1 MEKKKETYVYQC
13 QHYYDPREHQHDRSH
28 IPIEPGDRLEVDT
41 PLDIPISGGTMEMPE
56 GWLKGR
62 NVTKGLSGL
71 FPGHQY
77 VRFLSVHRRNSVTE
91 KMASMQVKDLPAPED
106 PPRLPHR
113 LSDAF
118 FIRPVFCMH
127 CRDCIWGQKAPG
139 KRCEACGKCCHA
151 TCAPF
156 ILNSQC
162 NRNRAAAAKLDQ
174 HVAEQPLPVER
185 WSITHVID
193 WMAALRLFRYSE
205 VFRDRSVTGRDL
217 LNMDEDKLHE
227 MGIKDDFHRKSILV
241 CVDELCGRNPDE
253 QPYASS
259 LPPSTGGQCLEMEA
273 AGDLEH
279 RFAEYNFSTLQ
290 RCHLCDKLLYG
301 LVHQGLQC
309 RECGLCCH
317 QFCSAQQP
325 TQCNV
330 PKLERIRRPSFTQN
344 AVFGSELSEEV
355 EKSRMEAPWAVIK
368 CVQEIEQW
376 CREHKS
382 EAISIYRISAKTE
395 EINEIKEAFNM
406 GEQEKV
412 NLSTYDVHCIAGV
425 LKKYLREMPN
435 PLIPVDMYNQFIEA
449 AKVSSRSDLSK
460 SLTDLVEDMP
470 GAHKSTLTYIMAHF
484 CRLWRYQNESGTK
497 DGVDKLSH
505 VFCHILL
512 RPPWERI
519 IEIIENTKLHIDI
532 IEELLR
538 NGNWG
543 EQIPP
548 IPSPNPVLP
557 PRPPRGPMEAI
568 ASPMSAEERLKEAEW
583 YWGEIT
589 REEVNEKLKDMPDGT
604 FLVRDATTPG
614 DYTLT
619 LRKGGSNKL
628 IKILQKDNKFGFVE
642 PLEFSS
648 VVDLIQ
654 HYQNTSL
661 AMYNRT
667 LDTRLMYPVSRS
679 MGMDNEHTEDV
690 SEEIKNLVSVNR
702 QYLEKRA
709 EYDHLYAEH
718 TRFSTEMQ
726 LKHQA
731 LDAFKETLSV
741 FQEQMDLHRRS
752 QAEASSHE
760 LTKLHENF
768 ELLKSRYLKI
778 QENKSALEVDLNR
791 KAHRNRT
798 LISEMNAMKPEIK
811 RLLRQRDQLKKWLLD
826 HGKTH
831 DFLDNVLERKEDSSA
846 ESFYVTENEY
856 SAPHME
862 EAHWYINCARQKAV
876 DMLEAR
882 TDGTFLIR
890 PKPEESCHVLSI
902 VFRGQ
907 VGHCRILRKETGFG
921 FADPYF
927 IFPTLKDLVMHYHR
941 TSLAE
946 HNNDLDV
953 CLLYPVRAP
962 APPPPL
968 PSHSDI
974 YLRMQQQ

>member
-1 MEKKKETYVYQC
+1 MTTYVYEC
-13 QHYYDPREHQHDRSH
+13 QHPYDPQQYQHDGTY
-28 IPIEPGDRLEVDT
+28 ITITPGDRLEVDT
-41 PLDIPISGGTMEMPE
+41 PLEIPVNGSLEEPQ

-62 NVTKGLSGL
+62 NATQGTSGH
-71 FPGHQY
+71 FPGNL
-77 VRFLSVHRRNSVTE
+77 VRFVGKRQD
-91 KMASMQVKDLPAPED
+91 SMREED
-106 PPRLPHR
+106 KGDVMTPVEENPPRLPHR
-113 LSDAF
+113 LSDVY
-118 FIRPVFCMH
+118 FIRPAPCMH
-127 CRDCIWGQKAPG
+127 CKDYIWGTGQKAQG
-139 KRCEACGKCCHA
+139 KRCSICGKCCHEA
-151 TCAPF
+151 CSPY
-156 ILNSQC
+156 ILHSQC
-162 NRNRAAAAKLDQ
+162 NRDRAAASKLDPYVSDH
-174 HVAEQPLPVER
+174 HVPLDTWGVGNV
-185 WSITHVID
+185 SD
-193 WMAALRLFRYSE
+193 WMAALHLFRYAE
-205 VFRDRSVTGRDL
+205 LFRDNKITGREL
-217 LNMDEDKLHE
+217 QTMDEDKLRD
-227 MGIKDDFHRKSILV
+227 MGIKDEFHQKSILV

-259 LPPSTGGQCLEMEA
+259 LPPAGQCVETMEA
-273 AGDLEH
+273 AAGDSEH
-279 RFAEYNFSTLQ
+279 RFSEYNFSTLQ

-317 QFCSAQQP
+317 QFCSSQQP

-330 PKLERIRRPSFTQN
+330 PKLERLRRPSFTQN

-355 EKSRMEAPWAVIK
+355 EKSRMEAPWPIVK
-368 CVQEIEQW
+368 CVEEIEQW
-376 CREHKS
+376 CQEHKS

-395 EINEIKEAFNM
+395 DINEIKEAFNM

-425 LKKYLREMPN
+425 LKKYLRELPN
-435 PLIPVDMYNQFIEA
+435 PLIPVEMYNQFIEA
-449 AKVSSRSDLSK
+449 SKVSSKSDLSK
-460 SLTDLVEDMP
+460 SLTDLIEDLP
-470 GAHKSTLTYIMAHF
+470 ATHKSTLTYVMAHF
-484 CRLWRYQNESGTK
+484 CRLWRYQNESGTM

-512 RPPWERI
+512 RPPWEKI

-543 EQIPP
+543 ELIPP
-548 IPSPNPVLP
+548 IPSPNPIP
-557 PRPPRGPMEAI
+557 PRPPRGPGETMP
-568 ASPMSAEERLKEAEW
+568 SPLSAEERLKEAEW

-628 IKILQKDNKFGFVE
+628 IKILQKDGKYGFVE
-642 PLEFSS
+642 PLEFNS

-654 HYQNTSL
+654 HYQNNSL

-667 LDTRLMYPVSRS
+667 LDTRLFYPISRS
-679 MGMDNEHTEDV
+679 MGMDKEHAEDV
-690 SEEIKNLVSVNR
+690 SEDIKNLIEINR
-702 QYLEKRA
+702 QYLERRA
-709 EYDHLYAEH
+709 QYDRLYTQH
-718 TRFSTEMQ
+718 TRTATEMQ

-731 LDAFKETLSV
+731 LDAFKETLLV
-741 FQEQMDLHRRS
+741 FQDQMDLHRRS
-752 QAEASSHE
+752 HDQASGHE
-760 LTKLHENF
+760 LNKLHENF

-778 QENKSALEVDLNR
+778 QESKSALEVDLNR
-791 KAHRNRT
+791 KSHHNRT

-811 RLLRQRDQLKKWLLD
+811 RLVRQRDQLKKWLLD

-831 DFLDNVLERKEDSSA
+831 DFLDNILERKEDNPSD
-846 ESFYVTENEY
+846 SFYLKEDEY
-856 SAPHME
+856 TFPQLE
-862 EAHWYINCARQKAV
+862 ETQWFINCARDKAE
-876 DMLEAR
+876 DMLMTR

-890 PKPEESCHVLSI
+890 PKPEERTHVLSI
-902 VFRGQ
+902 VCRGQ
-907 VGHCRILRKETGFG
+907 VGHCKILRRDTGYG

-927 IFPTLKDLVMHYHR
+927 IFPSLRDLVMHYHR

-946 HNNDLDV
+946 HNNELDV
-953 CLLYPVRAP
+953 CLLYPVRST
-962 APPPPL
+962 PPPQP
-968 PSHSDI
+968 HSDV